1 MIMGLLIPPIF
12 LKTAPSLFTLFKFIP
27 EAHSHKITL
36 TNLTL
41 FAKELQMVAR
51 KEFSDH
57 SNFKKRSPCTARIN
71 INVVLIVSSNRCL
84 ESTIDTHSV

>member
-1 MIMGLLIPPIF
+1 
-12 LKTAPSLFTLFKFIP
+12 
-27 EAHSHKITL
+27 
-36 TNLTL
+36 
-41 FAKELQMVAR
+41 MVAR

-84 ESTIDTHSV
+84 ESTIDTHRLSIHTAFNDLRLDSSIKRANKYRTSGASTFYKGPNTKQNVRVVNM